1 MPTTPRGTRT
11 WRSCSPLGS
20 VDPRTTSPTGSGS
33 AIRVR
38 SASATPATR
47 PASSRSRS
55 TTDAGVPAASAASTS
70 RALAARTSSTRSTS
84 ASAIP
89 ASAPSLTSVGR
100 VRSTRAAARAR
111 SAAAPISGRSAA
123 SDTPAR
129 VRGTTRR
136 LDSARAQGPQ
146 RGLARLAG
154 QPVEEDL
161 AVEVVDLV
169 LQAAGHQAGALQAQR
184 LAVDVEPLGDGV
196 HRPDGG
202 GVETRHRQTALVA
215 VLDLLRL
222 LGEPRVDHVPDHAV
236 DVVGEDAQ
244 AHADLRGRQPGPAGV
259 VDGLLQVAHE
269 GREVLVEGAHL
280 VGRRAQHRVTEF

>member
-11 WRSCSPLGS
+11 WRSCRPLGS

-70 RALAARTSSTRSTS
+70 SALAARTSSTRSTS
-84 ASAIP
+84 ASAI
-89 ASAPSLTSVGR
+89 AARAPCLTSVGR

-111 SAAAPISGRSAA
+111 SAAAPISGRAAA

-129 VRGTTRR
+129 VRGAVRR
-136 LDSARAQGPQ
+136 QNSAGAQCPQ

-169 LQAAGHQAGALQAQR
+169 LEAAGHEPLPLQPQR
-184 LAVDVEPLGDGV
+184 LAVDVEALGHAP
-196 HRPDGG
+196 HRP
-202 GVETRHRQTALVA
+202 HRRRPDPGHREAALVA
-215 VLDLLRL
+215 VLGL
-222 LGEPRVDHVPDHAV
+222 LGALGDHRVDQMPDHVV
-236 DVVGEDAQ
+236 DVVREPPQ
-244 AHADLRGRQPGPAGV
+244 ADADLRTGQTRPAGV

-269 GREVLVEGAHL
+269 RG
-280 VGRRAQHRVTEF
+280 